1 MDWAQSEY
9 ASLISQSAYREGVP
23 PDILGALLEV
33 ESGLNPQAE
42 NFDSNGSVD
51 RGIAQINSQA
61 HPEVSDAQAMS
72 PQYAIPWAAAEL
84 AKLHEQYGTWR
95 DALAAYNAGT
105 PTSPAGQSYAAKV
118 LASAG
123 PGVGVTAVSYANV
136 DLTLLV
142 IGAFVVLA
150 AILLA

>member
-61 HPEVSDAQAMS
+61 HPEVSDTQAMS

-84 AKLHEQYGTWR
+84 AKLHQEYGTWR

-105 PTSPAGQSYAAKV
+105 PTSAAGQSYAAKV
-118 LASAG
+118 LAAAG
-123 PGVGVTAVSYANV
+123 PGVGASVSSYPNV
-136 DLTLLV
+136 DLLLLAV
-142 IGAFVVLA
+142 GACVVLA
-150 AILLA
+150 AILFA